1 MVCVISRLDHRKP
14 LSPHLEEQRI
24 DFSTR
29 PTQSACEISTNND
42 SSYAQVNFDQTSQ
55 QRNPITTRVSDG
67 DRLTKSQN
75 SDQLGKSIKQFRT
88 HRRINSHEDVSFLKS
103 FALQQQNTTPSTTT
117 LFPERHSSTMS
128 DKSSMSRLSNS
139 SSSISNRSEED
150 DSVIPPRINES
161 SSDYY
166 SHVSADQNNEE
177 LPAGW
182 QEVKDDEGNETY
194 YWHIWTGTIQ
204 YERPTA
210 LMVCLFVFS
219 LS

>member
-1 MVCVISRLDHRKP
+1 M
-14 LSPHLEEQRI
+14 SPHLEEQRI
-24 DFSTR
+24 DFPTR
-29 PTQSACEISTNND
+29 PTACDMSSGSNHHRTTTPND
-42 SSYAQVNFDQTSQ
+42 SAYSQVSFDQTSQ
-55 QRNPITTRVSDG
+55 QRNFTTRISDG

-75 SDQLGKSIKQFRT
+75 SDQLGQSIKQFRT
-88 HRRINSHEDVSFLKS
+88 HRRINSHEDVSFLRN
-103 FALQQQNTTPSTTT
+103 FAFQQQNTTTATPTATIS
-117 LFPERHSSTMS
+117 PERHSSTLS
-128 DKSSMSRLSNS
+128 DKSSMSHLSNS

-150 DSVIPPRINES
+150 DNVIPPRINES

-210 LMVCLFVFS
+210 LMVCYYVTV
-219 LS
+219 